1 MARFFCFGNLHSE
14 CKLPNKIQKKK
25 EMEVQN
31 FMPTL
36 NLENRTQTTK
46 KLWDMERIKHLF
58 LML

>member
-46 KLWDMERIKHLF
+46 KNCGTWKELSTYF
-58 LML
+58 

>member
-1 MARFFCFGNLHSE
+1 MSCAEFDVLSNR

-46 KLWDMERIKHLF
+46 KIVGHGKN
-58 LML
+58 

>member
-1 MARFFCFGNLHSE
+1 MARFFFCFGNLHSE

-36 NLENRTQTTK
+36 NLENRAQTTK
-46 KLWDMERIKHLF
+46 KIVGHGKN
-58 LML
+58 

>member
-46 KLWDMERIKHLF
+46 KIVGHGKN
-58 LML
+58 